1 MSDEHAR
8 VTLSRPP
15 AMAGILTGFAEVADE
30 ADPACGLALV
40 RCTEGR
46 TYVGQIMRVDRD
58 GRTFAMM
65 PVTRGGEFADYPLHI
80 LTETVLMVRFADMSD
95 TEEIQP

>member
-1 MSDEHAR
+1 MSA
-8 VTLSRPP
+8 TP
-15 AMAGILTGFAEVADE
+15 AMAGLLAEFAEVADE
-30 ADPACGLALV
+30 TDPACGLALV

-65 PVTRGGEFADYPLHI
+65 PVMPSGEFADYPLHI
-80 LTETVLMVRFADMSD
+80 PTETVLMVRFADMSD
-95 TEEIQP
+95 TEESKS

>member
-1 MSDEHAR
+1 MSTER
-8 VTLSRPP
+8 P
-15 AMAGILTGFAEVADE
+15 AMAGILAEFAEVTDE
-30 ADPACGLALV
+30 RDPACGLALV

-65 PVTRGGEFADYPLHI
+65 PVTSAGEFADYPVHLPA
-80 LTETVLMVRFADMSD
+80 ETVLAVRFANLD
-95 TEEIQP
+95 EAGRGER